1 MSSEIQLYEK
11 MVDPIQAIER
21 LGSMMAKSGLS
32 GAEKTETGMML
43 AWACMAERKSPFE
56 IFRTYHLVEGKLA
69 MRSDAMLAGF
79 RNRGGKV
86 KWKQFDATAAIGL
99 FSFEG
104 VETEIGFT
112 MEDAKRME
120 VIRPRSGWTKA
131 PDAMLRARCIAKA
144 VRMICPEVIAG
155 YLSVEEITDDA
166 GDAPGREIALTGTG
180 TAGAAIATTEN
191 SAPKRGRPA
200 KTEAPPIDVPS
211 TVQLTTE
218 PTKPANESKPKQPS
232 QPVSNA
238 PSTTAGTTEPIN
250 PTQTTP
256 SRFIAAPGTPKQ
268 PGGDP
273 GIDVAT
279 VGHLMEIIG
288 DNANKAAAWLM
299 SKNWITN
306 NSLATLSA
314 ERAQKIIDKTD
325 VFIRQLK

>member
-11 MVDPIQAIER
+11 MVDPITAIEK

-79 RNRGGKV
+79 RQRGGKV
-86 KWKQFDATAAIGL
+86 KWKQFDSTAAIGL

-112 MEDAKRME
+112 MEDAKKME

-166 GDAPGREIALTGTG
+166 GDVPTREIAMGSTPP
-180 TAGAAIATTEN
+180 TATNETA
-191 SAPKRGRPA
+191 APKRGRPA

-211 TVQLTTE
+211 TIQLVTE
-218 PTKPANESKPKQPS
+218 PTKPSDEKKPEQP
-232 QPVSNA
+232 PTTPA
-238 PSTTAGTTEPIN
+238 PSIPAPTPEPAPTA
-250 PTQTTP
+250 PT
-256 SRFIAAPGTPKQ
+256 RFIATAGRD
-268 PGGDP
+268 GM

-279 VGHLMEIIG
+279 VGHIMGLLGAFEI
-288 DNANKAAAWLM
+288 AAAKWLM
-299 SKNWITN
+299 TKNWITN